1 MAPSFQPP
9 ENCAS
14 MSLAARPSINTL
26 FIANRGEIALR
37 VIRTAKKLGLK
48 TAIGVSDA
56 DIASRPAAEADIVVR
71 LGPAPSSQSYLNI
84 EKVVAAAKEAGADAV
99 HPGYGFLSENINFAR
114 AVADAGII
122 FVGPDPAALEAMG
135 DKLKARAVAIE
146 AGLPVV
152 PGGEAE
158 TAEDAAKIAETT
170 GYPLL
175 IKAVSGGGGRGM
187 KRVNKPEELKA
198 QIGLAMS
205 EAEAAFGDP
214 RIYVERYVE
223 RGRHVE
229 VQVIGDGRRAIH
241 LGTRDCSIQRRFQKL
256 VEEAPAPNIPD
267 DKHRAI
273 EEAAVKLA
281 EHLNYK
287 SAGTAEFLV
296 DAETFDFYF
305 LEMNARIQVEHP
317 VTEEVTGVDL
327 IEQQLLIADGAPLG
341 YVQRDIE
348 IKGAAIEVRINAEDP
363 DADFRPSPGLVAK
376 AAWPAGEGVRIDS
389 HIRSGDSIP
398 PTYDSLIGKLIVRGA
413 TREQAIAR
421 ASAALKSLDV
431 EGVKTTAPLHARIME
446 DARFKKGGVDTRFF
460 EGLSANGEANG

>member
-1 MAPSFQPP
+1 MPD
-9 ENCAS
+9 
-14 MSLAARPSINTL
+14 MTHRHINTL

-37 VIRTAKKLGLK
+37 VIRTAKRLGMK
-48 TAIGVSDA
+48 TALGVSDA
-56 DIASRPAAEADIVVR
+56 DQNSRGAAEADHVVR

-84 EKVVAAAKEAGADAV
+84 AKVVAAAKEAGADAV
-99 HPGYGFLSENINFAR
+99 HPGYGFLSENIKFAR
-114 AVADAGII
+114 AVADAGMI
-122 FVGPDPAALEAMG
+122 FVGPEPHALDAMG
-135 DKLKARAVAIE
+135 DKLKARHVAIE

-158 TAEDAAKIAETT
+158 TAEDAAKIADKT

-187 KRVNKPEELKA
+187 KRVDKPEDLKA
-198 QIGLAMS
+198 QIGYAMS

-214 RIYVERYVE
+214 RIYVERFIAS
-223 RGRHVE
+223 GRHVE
-229 VQVIGDGRRAIH
+229 VQVIGDGKRAIH

-273 EEAAVKLA
+273 ENAAVKLA
-281 EHLNYK
+281 EHLHYK
-287 SAGTAEFLV
+287 GAGTVEFLV

-317 VTEEVTGVDL
+317 VTEEVTGVD
-327 IEQQLLIADGAPLG
+327 IVEQQLLIASGARLG
-341 YVQRDIE
+341 YEQRDIE
-348 IKGAAIEVRINAEDP
+348 FLGAAIEVRINAEDP

-376 AAWPAGEGVRIDS
+376 AEWPAGEGVRVDT
-389 HIRSGDSIP
+389 HIRTGDTIP
-398 PTYDSLIGKLIVRGA
+398 PTYDSLMGKLIVHGA
-413 TREQAIAR
+413 TREEALNRIA
-421 ASAALKSLDV
+421 AALNNLNV
-431 EGVKTTAPLHARIME
+431 EGVKTTALLHARIMQ

-460 EGLSANGEANG
+460 EGLQNG

>member
-1 MAPSFQPP
+1 VR
-9 ENCAS
+9 NK
-14 MSLAARPSINTL
+14 INTL

-37 VIRTAKKLGLK
+37 IIRTAKKLGLK
-48 TAIGVSDA
+48 TALGVSDA
-56 DIASRPAAEADIVVR
+56 DANSRGAAEADIVVR

-84 EKVVAAAKEAGADAV
+84 AKVVAAAKEAGADAV

-114 AVADAGII
+114 AVAEAGMI
-122 FVGPDPAALEAMG
+122 FVGPEPRALDAMG

-152 PGGEAE
+152 PGGEAA
-158 TAEDAAKIAETT
+158 TAEAAAKIAEKT

-187 KRVNKPEELKA
+187 KRVDRPEDLKS

-205 EAEAAFGDP
+205 EAEAAFGDA
-214 RIYVERYVE
+214 RVYVERFIAS
-223 RGRHVE
+223 GRHVE
-229 VQVIGDGRRAIH
+229 VQVIGDGTRAIH

-267 DKHRAI
+267 AKHRAI
-273 EEAAVKLA
+273 ENAAVKLA

-287 SAGTAEFLV
+287 GAGTAEFLV
-296 DAETFDFYF
+296 DAETFDFFF

-317 VTEEVTGVDL
+317 VTEEVTGVD
-327 IEQQLLIADGAPLG
+327 IVEQQLLIADGAPLG
-341 YVQRDIE
+341 YRQRDIE
-348 IKGAAIEVRINAEDP
+348 IQGAAIEVRINAEDP
-363 DADFRPSPGLVAK
+363 DADFRPSPGRVEK
-376 AAWPAGEGVRIDS
+376 AQWPAGEGVRVDS

-398 PTYDSLIGKLIVRGA
+398 PNYDSLIGKLIVHGA
-413 TREQAIAR
+413 TREEAIER
-421 ASAALKSLDV
+421 AAAALATLNV

-460 EGLSANGEANG
+460 GELQDG